1 MVRLDVWLEH
11 PAKPTAATANQS
23 QTNQNHR
30 QPFQNGPGTRQPNQV
45 EGSRTAEPSR
55 LQIQRSEQA
64 LSVLSRWFVIRLLR
78 MVRFDVAVSGIA

>member
-45 EGSRTAEPSR
+45 EGSRTAEAQQTPNP
-55 LQIQRSEQA
+55 A
-64 LSVLSRWFVIRLLR
+64 IRT
-78 MVRFDVAVSGIA
+78 GP